1 MKRFVISESE
11 RKEIRKLYGLMTEE
25 DAPQTTT
32 TFTGCTFNEGDK
44 DIMGYDELMT
54 QYQNDY
60 SKISQAITETA
71 SKLKTS
77 VPQLTD
83 RSACQAGLNKIRP
96 SLKDKQFIIIDANK
110 QTIYIFDK
118 DGNYKSGDWL
128 ITGKDSFTGTPEQNE
143 FYEFSK
149 MSYKDRVNYLM
160 TKKGKTKKDAE
171 ILAIKQEGSRFA
183 TPGIYQSATSGT
195 TYGGYSGWK
204 GGPNLFNL
212 FNLNTPQ
219 KITDALTFAMHGV
232 KPDQERLSAL
242 SKASEIPLGSELP
255 KDINLDL
262 SSGCLNLNE
271 KFVNDNRDLLQNA
284 YVYIIKED
292 ENNYYVFNPAPL
304 IDYSKCHSN
313 ELLQIHQAPA
323 T

>member
-11 RKEIRKLYGLMTEE
+11 RKEIRKLYGLITEE

-44 DIMGYDELMT
+44 DIMDYDELMT
-54 QYQNDY
+54 LYQNDY
-60 SKISQAITETA
+60 SKISQAMTETA
-71 SKLKTS
+71 SKLITS
-77 VPQLTD
+77 VPQLKE

-160 TKKGKTKKDAE
+160 TKKGKTEKDAQT
-171 ILAIKQEGSRFA
+171 LAIKQEGSRFA

-195 TYGGYSGWK
+195 THGSYSGWK

-232 KPDQERLSAL
+232 KPDPERLSAL

-271 KFVNDNRDLLQNA
+271 KFVNDNRNLLQDA

-313 ELLQIHQAPA
+313 ELLQIQQAPA